1 MLNGRP
7 WYSALYVQVLFAVV
21 LGAVV
26 GWIFPSFATNPWVE
40 FLGRGFVKLV
50 KMAIAPIIF
59 CTVVSGI
66 AHIDEAKSVG
76 RVGVKALI
84 YFECVSTLALVIG
97 ILVGV
102 LWRPGESFP
111 GEGTDARTGGSGQM
125 LRGHR
130 EPDEA
135 GRLYPAHHSRQRR
148 RRLRQQPRGR
158 PLPGRRAGGLPD
170 RRCPASPV
178 LRGAVRLRAVEPRPA
193 RGDAAQLHRRF
204 RPCDVRGHRHHHAGG
219 AARRLRRDGV
229 HDRQVRPL
237 GPRQPPEPDP
247 HLLRHGGAVRVR
259 GSGSDRPPGAAFRS
273 CASSATSRT
282 NC

>member
-40 FLGRGFVKLV
+40 ILGRAFVKLV

-102 LWRPGESFP
+102 LWRARRGLS
-111 GEGTDARTGGSGQM
+111 GEGSDAAS
-125 LRGHR
+125 
-130 EPDEA
+130 
-135 GRLYPAHHSRQRR
+135 
-148 RRLRQQPRGR
+148 RRLR
-158 PLPGRRAGGLPD
+158 
-170 RRCPASPV
+170 
-178 LRGAVRLRAVEPRPA
+178 
-193 RGDAAQLHRRF
+193 
-204 RPCDVRGHRHHHAGG
+204 
-219 AARRLRRDGV
+219 
-229 HDRQVRPL
+229 
-237 GPRQPPEPDP
+237 
-247 HLLRHGGAVRVR
+247 
-259 GSGSDRPPGAAFRS
+259 
-273 CASSATSRT
+273 SSATWRPRAR
-282 NC
+282 